1 MSLTPQDVDKVAKLA
16 RLEITAEERERYAK
30 QLNAI
35 LDHAAGLSKA
45 DVTGVQP
52 TAHILPLKNVWR
64 EDALKPSLPREQALA
79 NASDKAKG
87 CFRVPKIIDTGED

>member
-1 MSLTPQDVDKVAKLA
+1 MSLTSKDVDHVAKLA
-16 RLEITAEERERYAK
+16 RLEITAEERERYTQ

-45 DVTGVQP
+45 DVKGVEP
-52 TAHILPLKNVWR
+52 TAHILPLKNIWR

-87 CFRVPKIIDTGED
+87 CFRVPKIIDNGEG